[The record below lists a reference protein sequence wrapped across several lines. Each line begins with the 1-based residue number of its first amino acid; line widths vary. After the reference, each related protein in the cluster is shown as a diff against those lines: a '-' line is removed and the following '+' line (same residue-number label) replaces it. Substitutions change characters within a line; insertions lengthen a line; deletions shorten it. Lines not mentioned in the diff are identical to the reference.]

1 MHIENAN
8 NVERQKMF
16 DPCKSKYNR
25 KLQIGSDVNEANVQ
39 NISLRPNKIL
49 IENVA
54 SFKCTYFEKILVL
67 STSCPSDGC
76 R

>member
-25 KLQIGSDVNEANVQ
+25 KLQIGSDVNEANMQ
-39 NISLRPNKIL
+39 NISLGPNKIL
-49 IENVA
+49 IGNVG
-54 SFKCTYFEKILVL
+54 S
-67 STSCPSDGC
+67 
-76 R
+76 